1 VNLIEDAWIPV
12 VTRKGRRFRI
22 TPWQLTE
29 GFSDD
34 PVVMI
39 AAPRPDFTG
48 ALLEFLIGL
57 VQTEIA
63 PETEREWA
71 VWRDRP
77 PASGELRQRL
87 SDAVPHFF
95 LDGDGPRFMQSL
107 DEFEGKDKQ
116 IGDLVIDDPP
126 TEMVKR
132 NTDHFIKKGRI
143 EGLCPGCT
151 ATALYAANIYSPA
164 AGRGHRTSLRGGG
177 PVTTVV
183 QPDPERNPEWMT
195 LWHRIWSNVV
205 SRRMFSELVP
215 GNDGL
220 SAPGKIYPWLA
231 PTRTSEDGESTTPLD
246 MSPFHVFWGMPR
258 RIGLGGPSGKPG
270 VCDLCGVTD
279 LLFAKFSLRHGGMNH
294 EGAWVHP
301 LTPYGFDEA
310 GQPMPFHMPRGGLG
324 YRNWAALVIGRAE
337 KKVRREPAGVVRA
350 ALRDRRRV
358 GNRGRVAAFGYDVD
372 NAKIRGWY
380 EYALPVYQVDSDHI
394 EALREAVSDIIGA
407 ADMVKDNL
415 RSAIKEAWGI
425 RKAPDFAAS
434 AFFQETEP
442 AFHDLLDRLVAAL
455 GNDDRITNL
464 FRGWH
469 AVLCDAS
476 EKLFETWAEAGDF
489 GQVDPGRIAR
499 AHLALRRF
507 NWKKSIRDALR
518 LPEIQKQSKRKE
530 EADGR

>member
-1 VNLIEDAWIPV
+1 MNLIEDAWIPV

-22 TPWQLTE
+22 APWQLTE

-34 PVVMI
+34 PLVMI

-57 VQTEIA
+57 VQTEVA
-63 PETEREWA
+63 PESDREWA
-71 VWRDRP
+71 KWRDHP
-77 PASGELRQRL
+77 PSPSDLRQRL

-107 DEFEGKDKQ
+107 DQFEGKERN
-116 IGDLVIDDPP
+116 IDGLLFDSPGEE
-126 TEMVKR
+126 TLRK
-132 NTDHFIKKGRI
+132 NTDLFKKRDSVT
-143 EGLCPGCT
+143 GLCRSCIS
-151 ATALYAANIYSPA
+151 TALFLKNAYASGGGTGY
-164 AGRGHRTSLRGGG
+164 RTSLRGGG
-177 PVTTVV
+177 PVTTLVL
-183 QPDPERNPEWMT
+183 PDPERNPEWMT
-195 LWHRIWSNVV
+195 LWHRMWSNVV
-205 SRRMFSELVP
+205 PRRMFFELVP
-215 GNDGL
+215 GNGRL
-220 SAPGKIYPWLA
+220 SAPEKIYPWLA
-231 PTRTSEDGESTTPLD
+231 PTRTSENGESTTPLD
-246 MSPFHVFWGMPR
+246 MSPLHVFWGMPE
-258 RIGLGGPSGKPG
+258 RIVVDFQSGVSSTCD
-270 VCDLCGVTD
+270 VCGQEEIIYTGYQT
-279 LLFAKFSLRHGGMNH
+279 KNKGMNY

-301 LTPYGFDEA
+301 LTPYGFEES
-310 GQPMPFHMPRGGLG
+310 GQPAAFHMPRGGLG
-324 YRNWAALVIGRAE
+324 YRNWAALATGRAE

-358 GNRGRVAAFGYDVD
+358 GNRGRLAAFGYDVD

-425 RKAPDFAAS
+425 RKAPDFAVS

-464 FRGWH
+464 FRHWH
-469 AVLCDAS
+469 AVLCDAAES
-476 EKLFETWAEAGDF
+476 LFETWAEAGDF

-507 NWKKSIRDALR
+507 NGKKSIRDALR
-518 LPEIQKQSKRKE
+518 LPEKQKQPKRKG